1 MMKNTVLVDP
11 STLGFDRDSLNRVQ
25 IRVEGDIANKKYD
38 GARIMVAR
46 KGQLVLDLT
55 LGYAERETQR
65 PMQED
70 AIFSIMSV
78 SKALTATALLR
89 CVQRGDVSLLT
100 KVAEIIPEFAK
111 RGKEGVTVGHI
122 ITHTAGLGMAP
133 APIPIPD
140 LGVLEKSV
148 AAICDLPLETP
159 PGEIVSYSAM
169 TGYTILAEIIRR
181 LDEKKRSFRTIM
193 AEDIFQPLGMFDTSF
208 GISKQLDNRRVPVVV
223 RDLDSPELNH
233 QYLMTRDKGITETT
247 ELAAGGGGFSTAPNI
262 MRFAEALR
270 LQGELDGTRVLSP
283 AMVALMTSNQTGL
296 RPNSM
301 MNNSRA
307 LHGLAPF
314 PAYLGL
320 GLFLRGEGIFPSHIA
335 TLASSKSFGS
345 WGLGSMAFW
354 VDPERE
360 VTFVALTSGIMERIR
375 SHMRFQSLGDMVLS
389 SLNKL

>member
-1 MMKNTVLVDP
+1 MKKNNVLVDP
-11 STLGFDRDSLNRVQ
+11 STLGFNRDSLNRVQ

-159 PGEIVSYSAM
+159 P
-169 TGYTILAEIIRR
+169 RR
-181 LDEKKRSFRTIM
+181 NSELQRNDG
-193 AEDIFQPLGMFDTSF
+193 LYHF
-208 GISKQLDNRRVPVVV
+208 G
-223 RDLDSPELNH
+223 
-233 QYLMTRDKGITETT
+233 
-247 ELAAGGGGFSTAPNI
+247 
-262 MRFAEALR
+262 
-270 LQGELDGTRVLSP
+270 
-283 AMVALMTSNQTGL
+283 
-296 RPNSM
+296 
-301 MNNSRA
+301 
-307 LHGLAPF
+307 
-314 PAYLGL
+314 
-320 GLFLRGEGIFPSHIA
+320 
-335 TLASSKSFGS
+335 
-345 WGLGSMAFW
+345 
-354 VDPERE
+354 
-360 VTFVALTSGIMERIR
+360 
-375 SHMRFQSLGDMVLS
+375 
-389 SLNKL
+389 